1 MEDIL
6 EIGTPAPDFH
16 LIANTGQEIRLSE
29 YKGSAHIVLFFVREY
44 NWIQCRTHV
53 AQLGRIYKEFQ
64 TANTEVLVILGE
76 TIERAKQYAQTL
88 KTPFPVL
95 ADPDREVY
103 RRYGLEKAL
112 FVIQRTSSV
121 VIDRKGIVRYMKSAT
136 NPMLWLQESKELLF
150 TVNDLGTKAE
160 LH

>member
-1 MEDIL
+1 M
-6 EIGTPAPDFH
+6 
-16 LIANTGQEIRLSE
+16 
-29 YKGSAHIVLFFVREY
+29 
-44 NWIQCRTHV
+44 
-53 AQLGRIYKEFQ
+53 GRIYKEFQ

-121 VIDRKGIVRYMKSAT
+121 VIDRKEIVRYRKRST
-136 NPMLWLQESKELLF
+136 NPMLWLQESREILF
-150 TVNDLGTKAE
+150 FVNNLEKNA
-160 LH
+160 

>member
-1 MEDIL
+1 M
-6 EIGTPAPDFH
+6 
-16 LIANTGQEIRLSE
+16 
-29 YKGSAHIVLFFVREY
+29 
-44 NWIQCRTHV
+44 
-53 AQLGRIYKEFQ
+53 
-64 TANTEVLVILGE
+64 LVILGE

-95 ADPDREVY
+95 VDPDREVY

>member
-1 MEDIL
+1 M
-6 EIGTPAPDFH
+6 
-16 LIANTGQEIRLSE
+16 
-29 YKGSAHIVLFFVREY
+29 
-44 NWIQCRTHV
+44 
-53 AQLGRIYKEFQ
+53 GRIYKEFQ

-121 VIDRKGIVRYMKSAT
+121 VIDQEEIVRYRKRST
-136 NPMLWLQESKELLF
+136 NPMLWLQESREILF
-150 TVNDLGTKAE
+150 FVNNLEKNA
-160 LH
+160 

>member
-1 MEDIL
+1 M
-6 EIGTPAPDFH
+6 
-16 LIANTGQEIRLSE
+16 
-29 YKGSAHIVLFFVREY
+29 
-44 NWIQCRTHV
+44 
-53 AQLGRIYKEFQ
+53 GRIYKEFQ

-112 FVIQRTSSV
+112 FVIHRTSSV
-121 VIDRKGIVRYMKSAT
+121 VIDQEEIVRYRKRST
-136 NPMLWLQESKELLF
+136 NPMLWLQESREILF
-150 TVNDLGTKAE
+150 FVNNLEKNA
-160 LH
+160 

>member
-1 MEDIL
+1 M
-6 EIGTPAPDFH
+6 
-16 LIANTGQEIRLSE
+16 
-29 YKGSAHIVLFFVREY
+29 
-44 NWIQCRTHV
+44 
-53 AQLGRIYKEFQ
+53 
-64 TANTEVLVILGE
+64 LVILGE

-121 VIDRKGIVRYMKSAT
+121 VIDQEEIVRYRKRST
-136 NPMLWLQESKELLF
+136 NPMLWLQESREILF
-150 TVNDLGTKAE
+150 FVNNLEKNA
-160 LH
+160 